1 MRRWLGIKNHGPIGV
16 DLGTRSV
23 KLMQFSADGSRL
35 LAAERWDLPYAE
47 RPSPAQRDSQLAE
60 GVRRARESQRF
71 RGREAVLC
79 LGSGEIFVQ
88 NIRVPQARGE
98 ALAQIV
104 RQEAAGRLTFEG
116 DAEIRF
122 LEAGDVRQGEAVKR
136 EVIVMATP
144 KAALQR
150 ALGVVEQADLRPVAV
165 DVEPLALARCFSRQ
179 FRREEDRALGTLY
192 VHLGASSTAVII
204 ARGADLQFVKYIDLG
219 GRQLDEAVAARLNVK
234 LADAAAMR
242 RHHGER
248 RADRQDAEVARTVGE
263 ALGPVIDR
271 LTGEVALCLRYH
283 SVTFR
288 GQKLERFVLTGGEA
302 SEALIDT
309 FAKRLNLP
317 GELGN
322 PLRGYERTSVP
333 GRKSQWDVA
342 AGLALREVI

>member
-1 MRRWLGIKNHGPIGV
+1 MLRWPGIKNHGPIGV

-35 LAAERWDLPYAE
+35 LAAERWDLPYVE
-47 RPSPAQRDSQLAE
+47 GLSPAQRDAQRAE
-60 GVRRARESQRF
+60 GVRRARESRRF
-71 RGREAVLC
+71 RGRDAVLC

-104 RQEAAGRLTFEG
+104 RQEAAGRLTLEG

-144 KAALQR
+144 KEALQR
-150 ALGVVEQADLRPVAV
+150 ALAIIEQADLRPVAV

-179 FRREEDRALGTLY
+179 FRREEDRSLGTLY
-192 VHLGASSTAVII
+192 IHLGASSTAVII
-204 ARGADLQFVKYIDLG
+204 ARGADLQFVKYIELG
-219 GRQLDEAVAARLNVK
+219 GRQLDEAVAGRLNMK

-248 RADRQDAEVARTVGE
+248 RADKQDPEVARTVTE
-263 ALGPVIDR
+263 SLGPVIDR
-271 LTGEVALCLRYH
+271 LAGEIALCLRYH

-288 GQKLERFVLTGGEA
+288 GQKLEQFVLSGGEA
-302 SEALIDT
+302 TDALVET
-309 FAKRLNLP
+309 FARRLNLP

-342 AGLALREVI
+342 AGLALRQVA